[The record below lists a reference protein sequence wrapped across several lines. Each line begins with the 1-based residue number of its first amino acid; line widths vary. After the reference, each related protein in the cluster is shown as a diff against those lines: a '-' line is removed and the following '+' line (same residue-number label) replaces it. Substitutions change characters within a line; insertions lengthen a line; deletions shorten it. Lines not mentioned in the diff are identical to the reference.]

1 MGCVIRTVRIAQ
13 RHRRISN
20 SRNLHVVAELKVGRE
35 LQSLSHRNVTPSL
48 EHHHGDWATRES
60 VADDQLSNNVETDLL
75 VGNSLDDT
83 NGDDV
88 HEGDDLQEC
97 ISFCV
102 FSVIL
107 MLRLT
112 RDRMK
117 AQTGI

>member
-1 MGCVIRTVRIAQ
+1 MTELEVGSEEQRL
-13 RHRRISN
+13 RHRD
-20 SRNLHVVAELKVGRE
+20 VA
-35 LQSLSHRNVTPSL
+35 PSL

-88 HEGDDLQEC
+88 HEGDDLQER